1 MGSRLAPRL
10 SGVLVLVVD
19 DDPDALQ
26 VMTEFLRYYGAHVT
40 TARSGSEALRHLVAV
55 RADVIV
61 TDYTMPVM
69 NGVDLLGQIR
79 KLDGETGAPTPAILC
94 TAVGGL
100 AAVAR
105 AAGFASYMVKPFDPQ
120 ALVEEVARLAGV

>member
-19 DDPDALQ
+19 DDPDALH

-40 TARSGSEALRHLVAV
+40 TARSGSEALAYLVSL
-55 RADVIV
+55 RTDVIV
-61 TDYTMPVM
+61 IDYTMPGM
-69 NGVDLLGQIR
+69 NGVDLLAQIR
-79 KLDGETGAPTPAILC
+79 KLHNEADKPTPAILC

-105 AAGFASYMVKPFDPQ
+105 AAGFSSYMVKPFDPQ
-120 ALVEEVARLAGV
+120 ALVEEIARLAGV